1 MMAKI
6 RIKFSET
13 TPAQRRK
20 MIRDLDKRLDVN
32 ESLSELVEEMRQ
44 YERKYKMSTIDFYA
58 RFASGKL
65 EEPDSRDFIKWA
77 GAFRHYQRLLQIRS
91 SQLEAARQEVA

>member
-65 EEPDSRDFIKWA
+65 EEPDTRDFIKWA
-77 GAFRHYQRLLQIRS
+77 GSFMIYQRLIERHFS
-91 SQLEAARQEVA
+91 SRAAAM